1 MNNLTFNSGDSYFL
15 LDELYEELFGFLKFP
30 IDIDLVK
37 TYLLELSYEDKI
49 VFKNEDANGG
59 GQGKGDG
66 SQRIWEMGVNIIKIS
81 L

>member
-1 MNNLTFNSGDSYFL
+1 L
-15 LDELYEELFGFLKFP
+15 
-30 IDIDLVK
+30 
-37 TYLLELSYEDKI
+37 DKI